1 MLLHARPGDC
11 EKVAKHILAE
21 SMHSCVPIDAT
32 NPSPTSAMMAN
43 KTGAFCEVTNI
54 IATDGGEMLVWGTGK
69 LEYGLGFKI

>member
-1 MLLHARPGDC
+1 
-11 EKVAKHILAE
+11 
-21 SMHSCVPIDAT
+21 MHSCVPIDAT